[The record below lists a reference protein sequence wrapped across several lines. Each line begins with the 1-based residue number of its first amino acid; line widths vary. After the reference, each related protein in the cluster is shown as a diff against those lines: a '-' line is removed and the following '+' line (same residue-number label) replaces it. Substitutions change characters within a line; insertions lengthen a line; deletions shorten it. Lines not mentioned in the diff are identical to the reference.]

1 MGYKFFKSNFYFFF
15 MLVSFV
21 FTSFHASAFKIEDN
35 NLIFAGKEIKTIG
48 KRVSISSI
56 VHLANISKKTISIQP
71 TKIYLPA
78 GKILLVTKECR
89 NLSGFN
95 WCFSITENGL
105 PIFVRIRGSHYR
117 KVNINLNADK
127 LVISKQDGVIQ
138 LDNGKTFN
146 YFTSRF
152 YHGRLDSE
160 GNIAIIVDTTDGQE
174 GYDIGDVVN
183 IESRRNDF
191 SVVDIEHFQNLQEF
205 PIIRPI
211 EEGELIDTILDSFD
225 DFRLNASERTKIKKL
240 LIGNTLLTEK
250 TCRSTI
256 ETNRSLE
263 GEGGIDIDSI
273 WSAVKFKLGVTAKY
287 SITTNYN
294 SGVEI
299 SAHRFIKETTTS
311 GPRFYEA
318 WVRKRREESDCDKE
332 ISSIEIIAV
341 EDKDFGGQEG
351 SITTASAKKLK
362 LDVSETTKIPR
373 YRCKQEYHKVINHL
387 TQSDGQLSQE
397 TAEIVVAYLLRFT
410 GGRNAS
416 QCAG

>member
-1 MGYKFFKSNFYFFF
+1 
-15 MLVSFV
+15 MLVSLV
-21 FTSFHASAFKIEDN
+21 FAPLQALAFKIDES
-35 NLIFAGKEIKTIG
+35 NLIFAGKEIKIIG
-48 KRVSISSI
+48 KRVSISS
-56 VHLANISKKTISIQP
+56 VAHLANISKKAISIQP

-78 GKILLVTKECR
+78 GQILLVTKECR
-89 NLSGFN
+89 NLGGFK

-105 PIFVRIRGSHYR
+105 PIFVRIRGTHYR
-117 KVNINLNADK
+117 KVSINLNADK
-127 LVISKQDGVIQ
+127 LIISKQDGVIQ
-138 LDNGKTFN
+138 LVNGKTFN

-160 GNIAIIVDTTDGQE
+160 GNIAIIVDTADGQE
-174 GYDIGDVVN
+174 GFEIGDTVN
-183 IESRRNDF
+183 IKNRRNDF
-191 SVVDIEHFQNLQEF
+191 SVVDVEHFQSLQEF
-205 PIIRPI
+205 PIIRPV
-211 EEGELIDTILDSFD
+211 EEGELIDTILDSLD
-225 DFRLNASERTKIKKL
+225 DLRLNASERTKIKKL
-240 LIGNTLLTEK
+240 LIGNNLLTEK
-250 TCRSTI
+250 TCRSIIDTS
-256 ETNRSLE
+256 RSLE

-299 SAHRFIKETTTS
+299 SAHRFIKETATS

-332 ISSIEIIAV
+332 ISSIEIVAV

-351 SITTASAKKLK
+351 SITTASAEKLK
-362 LDVSETTKIPR
+362 LDISETTKIPR
-373 YRCKQEYHKVINHL
+373 YRCKQEYHKIINHL

-397 TAEIVVAYLLRFT
+397 TAEIFVAYLLRFS

-416 QCAG
+416 KCAG